1 MKEYNFDN
9 SIYNKLNEEFNSLHN
24 LNEMAM
30 ISRPTDNIPRST
42 VIYIYNE
49 KDEQGTKTPHFHVII
64 DNGKIELEVQFKHI
78 KQMIIW
84 RTKGNYQKSWNGI
97 NNVKKR
103 IIDWLDEKP
112 NKSYNPCKLSNLQRM
127 IMAWNDNN
135 YTNEIDEDYCK

>member
-30 ISRPTDNIPRST
+30 SSRPTDNIPRST

-49 KDEQGTKTPHFHVII
+49 KDEQGAKTPHFHVII

-78 KQMIIW
+78 KNLIIW
-84 RTKGNYQKSWNGI
+84 RTKGNYPKSWNGI
-97 NNVKKR
+97 NNVKKT
-103 IIDWLDEKP
+103 
-112 NKSYNPCKLSNLQRM
+112 YN
-127 IMAWNDNN
+127 
-135 YTNEIDEDYCK
+135 